1 MTIRNYSNSQHPANA
16 TMTSTN
22 RTQIHSTPA
31 IEGPNGDAKP
41 TFTANE
47 IRCGSRLSSYYHSI
61 DDVIR
66 NERSRLGR
74 ALTFEEIVDI
84 MKESNRFRE
93 EVVFEFARKS
103 ADEMTCGKKHEVE
116 EKVFEDQVGSENEKV
131 VPETPTL
138 SQ

>member
-1 MTIRNYSNSQHPANA
+1 MASING
-16 TMTSTN
+16 
-22 RTQIHSTPA
+22 TQIHSIPA
-31 IEGPNGDAKP
+31 IEGPNGGAKP

-47 IRCGSRLSSYYHSI
+47 IRCESRLSSYYHSI

-84 MKESNRFRE
+84 MKESNRFRD

-103 ADEMTCGKKHEVE
+103 ADEMTGGKKHKI
-116 EKVFEDQVGSENEKV
+116 EKKDFEDQVGSESEQV
-131 VPETPTL
+131 MPEAPIL